1 MIMLTKLIYA
11 TQPYYVG
18 RNKSSLAVIIPSKV
32 RKECNINTSTIFAIR
47 IDRKRKNITL
57 KTLNNVEEVEN
68 KKEKVAG
75 QEFQILDQ
83 QGQSHI

>member
-1 MIMLTKLIYA
+1 MLTKLVYA

-18 RNKSSLAVIIPSKV
+18 RKKCSLAVIIPSRV
-32 RKECNINTSTIFAIR
+32 RKECNISTSTIFAIW
-47 IDRKRKNITL
+47 IDKKRKNITL

-68 KKEKVAG
+68 KKEKLAG

-83 QGQSHI
+83 LAQSQI